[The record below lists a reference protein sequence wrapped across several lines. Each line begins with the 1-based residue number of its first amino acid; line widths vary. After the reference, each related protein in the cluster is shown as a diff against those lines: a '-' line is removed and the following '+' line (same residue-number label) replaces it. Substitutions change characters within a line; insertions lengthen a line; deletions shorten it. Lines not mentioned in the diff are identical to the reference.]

1 MSRSR
6 ELELLQRLRK
16 GPVPVRSWPKA
27 LEAVLDQL
35 RVSGIVT
42 VGRVPGRISP
52 HVIVQH
58 ADSLGQRIARLQPPK
73 DLESCSVRGLNII
86 HGGSSK
92 RGGRLPSLMIS
103 CSAGEAVRWED
114 AQGNILQ
121 WESPSPAFLKLLW
134 HDERRPDAT
143 PKPTGHVVLV
153 ENRDTLLHLPTRLP
167 AVLSGALVAHYE
179 GWLSDRLLA
188 LLVSW
193 EGAKIWLLPDL
204 DPVGLANARRIAEA
218 LPCAGMLVPLLSPE
232 IVDQY
237 GDETIWRESFALVP
251 ALLPWLEQQ
260 DPPLRDLFALL
271 KCKGR
276 GVEQEYCLAVP
287 STVLQPIELRRG

>member
-6 ELELLQRLRK
+6 ELEILQRLRK

-167 AVLSGALVAHYE
+167 AVLSGALVAHCE
-179 GWLSDRLLA
+179 GWLSERLLA

-193 EGAKIWLLPDL
+193 ESAKIWLLPDL

-287 STVLQPIELRRG
+287 STVLEPIELRRG

>member
-1 MSRSR
+1 M
-6 ELELLQRLRK
+6 
-16 GPVPVRSWPKA
+16 
-27 LEAVLDQL
+27 LDQL

-287 STVLQPIELRRG
+287 STVLEPIELRRG

>member
-1 MSRSR
+1 M
-6 ELELLQRLRK
+6 
-16 GPVPVRSWPKA
+16 
-27 LEAVLDQL
+27 LDQL

-251 ALLPWLEQQ
+251 PLLPWLEQQ

>member
-1 MSRSR
+1 
-6 ELELLQRLRK
+6 
-16 GPVPVRSWPKA
+16 
-27 LEAVLDQL
+27 
-35 RVSGIVT
+35 
-42 VGRVPGRISP
+42 
-52 HVIVQH
+52 
-58 ADSLGQRIARLQPPK
+58 
-73 DLESCSVRGLNII
+73 
-86 HGGSSK
+86 
-92 RGGRLPSLMIS
+92 MIS

-179 GWLSDRLLA
+179 GWLSERLLA

-193 EGAKIWLLPDL
+193 ESAKIWLLPDL

-260 DPPLRDLFALL
+260 DPPCGICSPCSNAR
-271 KCKGR
+271 
-276 GVEQEYCLAVP
+276 VE
-287 STVLQPIELRRG
+287 VLSRSIAWQCPRPYLNP

>member
-6 ELELLQRLRK
+6 ELEILQRLRK

-103 CSAGEAVRWED
+103 CSAGEAVRRED

-179 GWLSDRLLA
+179 GWLSERLLA

-193 EGAKIWLLPDL
+193 ESAKIWLLPDL

-287 STVLQPIELRRG
+287 STVLEPIELRRG

>member
-1 MSRSR
+1 
-6 ELELLQRLRK
+6 
-16 GPVPVRSWPKA
+16 
-27 LEAVLDQL
+27 
-35 RVSGIVT
+35 
-42 VGRVPGRISP
+42 
-52 HVIVQH
+52 

-251 ALLPWLEQQ
+251 ALLPCLEQQ
-260 DPPLRDLFALL
+260 D
-271 KCKGR
+271 
-276 GVEQEYCLAVP
+276 
-287 STVLQPIELRRG
+287 

>member
-6 ELELLQRLRK
+6 ELEILQRLRK

-179 GWLSDRLLA
+179 GWLSERLLA

-193 EGAKIWLLPDL
+193 ESAKIWLLPDL

-287 STVLQPIELRRG
+287 STVLEPIECWR

>member
-1 MSRSR
+1 
-6 ELELLQRLRK
+6 
-16 GPVPVRSWPKA
+16 
-27 LEAVLDQL
+27 
-35 RVSGIVT
+35 
-42 VGRVPGRISP
+42 
-52 HVIVQH
+52 
-58 ADSLGQRIARLQPPK
+58 
-73 DLESCSVRGLNII
+73 
-86 HGGSSK
+86 
-92 RGGRLPSLMIS
+92 MIS

-179 GWLSDRLLA
+179 GWLSERLLA

-193 EGAKIWLLPDL
+193 ESAKIWLLPDL

-287 STVLQPIELRRG
+287 STVLEPIELRRADRLTYPVAVANPISPVRFDELLQRLRGEPLKLYLVFFEVVSVDVTHCLVLCFDEINGGFFATRCFLLNSAGKNSLAKSGGTMAVENHK